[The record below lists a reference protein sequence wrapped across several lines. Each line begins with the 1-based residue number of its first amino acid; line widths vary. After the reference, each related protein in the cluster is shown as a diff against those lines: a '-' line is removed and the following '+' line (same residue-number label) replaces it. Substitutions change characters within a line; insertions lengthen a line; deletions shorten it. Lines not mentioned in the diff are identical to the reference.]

1 MNLLDAKTNKET
13 KKIRRRGMNLS
24 FFLGREI
31 SKETPVELPV
41 KAFHRHFMALG
52 GSGSG
57 KTVLCKCV
65 MEEGVKNNIPLI
77 IVDPQGDIASLA
89 MKGDPEEIEKHGES
103 LAFQEQFFEKARVAI
118 FTPAS
123 SKAIPIS
130 VNPCRFPS
138 EDTPREEAILALDL
152 TATSLSGFLG
162 YDLNSD
168 AGRGAKAYLFTILEH
183 LWQEGQPIRD
193 IDHLANLVLR
203 PPLKIAEALFY
214 LVSRNEPPEIARKLR
229 FLTVG
234 TPSLMFK
241 MGVQID
247 IEMFMDRSDG
257 KVPVNIIYLNTL
269 SSANDKQFFLA
280 TLLKELYC
288 WMLKNP
294 SEEVQLLFYVDEIAP
309 YIPPYPRNP
318 PSKEAYSFLFKQAR
332 KYGIGLVAATQNVT
346 DIDYKALA
354 QVNTWCLGRMMTSQD
369 IGRVQKII
377 QSVDPVRAELVL
389 QRLPSLRTG
398 EFLMLSPDF
407 YADVVDFQVRWLV
420 TGHQTLNERDLS
432 QYLSPELAM
441 FYEKYMAKEKA
452 PVEKNMVSIKPAS
465 TPVPVAVEVRPQ
477 TRPLEE
483 RIQLFLNSARRG
495 VPTSAITEN
504 LDVDVKDAEEA
515 LRKLVNKGVVKKGRA
530 KESVEHVYWLS
541 RFGFEPSKNII
552 GEVLTIPLRIAEAE
566 AINRVKPMLEG
577 GLLFKN
583 EEVSDA
589 KFSYI
594 PIWKVSAS
602 REKKR
607 FFFFR
612 KEELDEYYLSAENGA
627 IVSLDKKAIVFHKL
641 MTKGAEK
648 IRNLDDDEDIAFV
661 PKLPN
666 EVEEGFPTI
675 KTGIG
680 KVYRALEL
688 KLGVK
693 PVSAE
698 MVLLPIW
705 TLKVRHKKR
714 PTHRTIIIDAATG
727 RTLEGHIPDFN

>member
-1 MNLLDAKTNKET
+1 M
-13 KKIRRRGMNLS
+13 S
-24 FFLGREI
+24 FFLGKEI
-31 SKETPVELPV
+31 SGQSSVELPV

-57 KTVLCKCV
+57 KTVLCKCI

-89 MKGDPEEIEKHGES
+89 LKGNQQEIESHGGS
-103 LAFQEQFFEKARVAI
+103 LAFQEEFFDKARIAI

-138 EDTPREEAILALDL
+138 RDMPREEAILALDM

-162 YDLNSD
+162 YDLNTD

-183 LWQEGQPIRD
+183 LWQEGQTIKD
-193 IDHLANLVLR
+193 LGHLADLVLR
-203 PPLKIAEALFY
+203 PPLKIARNLFD
-214 LVSRNEPPEIARKLR
+214 LVTRKDPQEIARKLR

-234 TPSLMFK
+234 TSSLMFK

-269 SSANDKQFFLA
+269 ASANDKQFFLA
-280 TLLKELYC
+280 SLLKELYC

-294 SEEVQLLFYVDEIAP
+294 SEEVQMLFYVDEIAP

-354 QVNTWCLGRMMTSQD
+354 QVNTWCLGRMMTTQD
-369 IGRVQKII
+369 VGRVQKII
-377 QSVDPVRAELVL
+377 QSVDPIRAEMVL

-407 YADVVDFQVRWLV
+407 YSDVVDFEVRWLV
-420 TGHQTLNERDLS
+420 SSHQTLNENDLP
-432 QYLSPELAM
+432 QCVSPEIKA
-441 FYEKYMAKEKA
+441 FYERYMIKEETTAERHTLPVKSTPLTPA
-452 PVEKNMVSIKPAS
+452 PVVQAQAR
-465 TPVPVAVEVRPQ
+465 PV
-477 TRPLEE
+477 EE

-495 VPTSAITEN
+495 VPVSSITEN
-504 LDVDVKDAEEA
+504 MDIEANEAEEA
-515 LRKLVNKGVVKKGRA
+515 LHKLVSKGIVKKGRV
-530 KESVEHVYWLS
+530 KGGDEYVYWLS
-541 RFGFEPSKNII
+541 RFDFEPSKNII
-552 GEVLTIPLRIAEAE
+552 GEVLTIPLRIAEAD
-566 AINRVKPMLEG
+566 AIKRVKPMLEG

-583 EEVSDA
+583 EEVFDT

-607 FFFFR
+607 FLFFS

-627 IVSLDKKAIVFHKL
+627 IMSLSKKAIVFHKL
-641 MTKGAEK
+641 MTKGVEK
-648 IRNLDDDEDIAFV
+648 IKNLDDDEDIAFV
-661 PKLPN
+661 PKLPS
-666 EVEEGFPTI
+666 EVEGFPTI
-675 KTGIG
+675 KTGTSR
-680 KVYRALEL
+680 VYRALEL

-698 MVLLPIW
+698 LVLLPVW
-705 TLKVRHKKR
+705 TLKARHKKR
-714 PTHRTIIIDAATG
+714 LTSRAIVIDAATG
-727 RTLEGHIPDFN
+727 RTLEGNLQNVLGD

>member
-1 MNLLDAKTNKET
+1 M
-13 KKIRRRGMNLS
+13 RLS
-24 FFLGREI
+24 FFLGKEI
-31 SKETPVELPV
+31 SNESAVELPV

-89 MKGDPEEIEKHGES
+89 LKRSPEEIESHGES
-103 LAFQEQFFEKARVAI
+103 PASQEEFFEKARIAI

-138 EDTPREEAILALDL
+138 EDTPREEAILALDI

-162 YDLNSD
+162 YDLNTD

-183 LWQEGQPIRD
+183 LWQQGQTVKD
-193 IDHLANLVLR
+193 LDHLADLVLR
-203 PPLKIAEALFY
+203 PPLKINETLFN
-214 LVSRNEPPEIARKLR
+214 LVTRKEPQEIARKLR

-269 SSANDKQFFLA
+269 SSPNDKQFFLA

-294 SEEVQLLFYVDEIAP
+294 SEEVQMLFYVDEIAP

-354 QVNTWCLGRMMTSQD
+354 QVNTWCLGRMMTNQD
-369 IGRVQKII
+369 IWRVQKII
-377 QSVDPVRAELVL
+377 QSVDPVRAEMVL

-407 YADVVDFQVRWLV
+407 YDDVVDFQVRWLV
-420 TGHQTLNERDLS
+420 TGHQTLNEKDLP
-432 QYLSPELAM
+432 QYVSPEIRM
-441 FYEKYMAKEKA
+441 FYDKYMIKEG
-452 PVEKNMVSIKPAS
+452 PVVEKHVLPIKPAQIPM
-465 TPVPVAVEVRPQ
+465 TPTIRPQ
-477 TRPLEE
+477 TRSPEE

-495 VPTSAITEN
+495 VPVSSITEN
-504 LDVDVKDAEEA
+504 MDVEAKDAEEA
-515 LRKLVNKGVVKKGRA
+515 LRKLVNKGTVKKGRIKGSA
-530 KESVEHVYWLS
+530 ENVYWLS
-541 RFGFEPSKNII
+541 RFGFEPSRNII
-552 GEVLTIPLRIAEAE
+552 GEVLTIPVRIPEAE
-566 AINRVKPMLEG
+566 AIKRIKPMLAG

-583 EEVSDA
+583 EEVYDT

-602 REKKR
+602 HEKKR
-607 FFFFR
+607 FFFFS
-612 KEELDEYYLSAENGA
+612 KEELDEYYLSAENGT
-627 IVSLDKKAIVFHKL
+627 IMTLSKNAIVFHKL

-648 IRNLDDDEDIAFV
+648 IKNLDDDEDIALV
-661 PKLPN
+661 PKLPS
-666 EVEEGFPTI
+666 EIEEFPTI
-675 KTGIG
+675 KVGTG

-698 MVLLPIW
+698 LVLLPVW
-705 TLKVRHKKR
+705 TLKIRHKR
-714 PTHRTIIIDAATG
+714 GLTSRAIVIDAATG
-727 RTLEGHIPDFN
+727 RTLEGHLQNVLGD